1 MKYLQKF
8 ISLVLASIFSLNLVG
23 CQKSPSHEEEEPAEK
38 PLEERYASEINIDLY
53 EQQLADISPKYNVES
68 IYLTPDVLEEIIYAS
83 KTTSKCPNTIVNYF
97 SLYDKIISNSE
108 DKSDLFVSSNPDT
121 PEQIDAIA
129 RTCLKNALEIMK
141 ENSVLNHEDNCRLMD
156 LTIINEKNA
165 YNSYVY
171 YDETK
176 TTLVIDYEA
185 FQKIYANI
193 SPQEL
198 QEEIFKEGL
207 TRLFILGL
215 NLARADTC
223 RHRLDYGQINSN
235 TSYYGTLL
243 SLSYTAT
250 LTCDYLELN
259 EINEYIF
266 DSFAENKNHNTAV
279 ILLQALF
286 KEKRNL
292 NDLFAAI
299 YNSDLTSVYKFFGL
313 EDESDIEEFYKV
325 ATTVDYLSENSN
337 YKKSYFTKNT
347 GTDDLSYRNHIGYAY
362 KIDIFKTALRDLID
376 SIYNNSDLSLE
387 EVIFLY
393 QFVKSIIVN
402 EAYQE
407 VGSIT
412 YTFDQD
418 FISNIAT
425 IEDIFKNFISTYY
438 NISKEEVDVLL
449 AENPVFELL
458 SVNST
463 NLGNIDIPK
472 LKSKFPLLEFINTY
486 YKPENTSLKIFS
498 RSLIPKK

>member
-23 CQKSPSHEEEEPAEK
+23 CQKSPNQEEEEPEEK
-38 PLEERYASEINIDLY
+38 VIEERYASEININLY
-53 EQQLADISPKYNVES
+53 EQELANILPRYNVES
-68 IYLTPDVLEEIIYAS
+68 IYLTPEVLEKIIYAS
-83 KTTSKCPNTIVNYF
+83 KTTSKYPNTIINYF
-97 SLYDKIISNSE
+97 NLYDKIISNSE
-108 DKSDLFVSSNPDT
+108 DKSDLFVSSDSDT
-121 PEQIDAIA
+121 TEPIDAIA
-129 RTCLKNALEIMK
+129 RTCLKNALDIMK
-141 ENSVLNHEDNCRLMD
+141 ENSVLNPEDNCHLTD
-156 LTIINEKNA
+156 LTIINEKNS

-171 YDETK
+171 YDDAK
-176 TTLVIDYEA
+176 ATLVIDYEA
-185 FQKIYANI
+185 FHKIYANI
-193 SPQEL
+193 SPKEL

-250 LTCDYLELN
+250 LSCDYLDLN

-286 KEKRNL
+286 KEKRDL

-299 YNSDLTSVYKFFGL
+299 YNSDLTGVYKFFGL
-313 EDESDIEEFYKV
+313 EDRSDIEEFYKV
-325 ATTVDYLSENSN
+325 ATTIDYLGENSN
-337 YKKSYFTKNT
+337 YKNSYFTKNT

-362 KIDIFKTALRDLID
+362 KIDIFKTALTDLID
-376 SIYNNSDLSLE
+376 NIYNNADLSLE

-407 VGSIT
+407 VGSIA

-418 FISNIAT
+418 FISNITT

-438 NISKEEVDVLL
+438 NISEEDVDALL
-449 AENPVFELL
+449 IESPVFELL
-458 SVNST
+458 SVNSSFE
-463 NLGNIDIPK
+463 NIDIPK